1 MARIKE
7 KFMIV
12 NRDNKDSL
20 FPIVHYIINE
30 QDLNINQYLD
40 VIAKNII
47 QSIII
52 NTEQEFIILY
62 YNT

>member
-1 MARIKE
+1 
-7 KFMIV
+7 MIV
-12 NRDNKDSL
+12 NRDNKDGL